1 MRIADAEASQLFTA
15 IAPLPAET
23 QQMSTNEARY
33 GSSSQVSVL
42 ADRAPTTFQMTPAG
56 QSEPFQVTQRT
67 MTVVPW
73 TYVVL
78 SPLSTVAAIADQQ
91 LLITSLVVLLVLLG
105 AALIGLSVGQCI
117 TRPILRAVDSLL
129 VLVAE

>member
-1 MRIADAEASQLFTA
+1 
-15 IAPLPAET
+15 
-23 QQMSTNEARY
+23 
-33 GSSSQVSVL
+33 
-42 ADRAPTTFQMTPAG
+42 
-56 QSEPFQVTQRT
+56 

-78 SPLSTVAAIADQQ
+78 SPLSTVTAIADQQ

-105 AALIGLSVGQCI
+105 AALIGLSVGQRI

>member
-1 MRIADAEASQLFTA
+1 
-15 IAPLPAET
+15 
-23 QQMSTNEARY
+23 MSTNEARY

-42 ADRAPTTFQMTPAG
+42 ADRTLAEMKQSTHAPTTFQMTPAG

-67 MTVVPW
+67 MTVVRW

-78 SPLSTVAAIADQQ
+78 SPLSTVTAIADQQ

-105 AALIGLSVGQCI
+105 AALIGLSVGRRI

>member
-1 MRIADAEASQLFTA
+1 
-15 IAPLPAET
+15 
-23 QQMSTNEARY
+23 MSTNEARY

-42 ADRAPTTFQMTPAG
+42 ADRTPAEMKQSTHAPTTFQMTPAG

-78 SPLSTVAAIADQQ
+78 SPLSTVTAIADQQ
-91 LLITSLVVLLVLLG
+91 LLITSLVLLG
-105 AALIGLSVGQCI
+105 AALIGLSVGRRI